1 MNRKEIREEVER
13 LTGNIDVIADYIMRL
28 LASQTDQTIKNIT
41 YGIMEIPGELLDV
54 DTIMDV
60 VRENLTE

>member
-13 LTGNIDVIADYIMRL
+13 LTDNIDVIADYIMRL